1 MTVTEQTLIEYQ
13 EKFKS
18 VLPHWRV
25 TSEAK
30 TWYKNKYRFRLELG
44 DPHGSIRNFSYTHAS
59 PLRKKVLELDPTAR
73 VRKEGCLRVFTNET
87 SLLDAFLDDPEM
99 LGHVY
104 GLTTSNIQYV
114 DELDKLDNIA
124 VDVKLISAIKYDP
137 DIKYQIDF
145 HTYWGWRVGGRSTQ
159 KDNLLELYNFIKSD
173 KTIDFLP
180 EDTFINIP
188 IDAFICDSCK
198 CNIIETDNQCDFC
211 DKKMC
216 EECQSSSYY
225 HFIKCEECGVKYC
238 YYDGLNSD
246 YRCLKIRG
254 GSNCENCGV

>member
-1 MTVTEQTLIEYQ
+1 MAVTEQTLIEYQ
-13 EKFKS
+13 EKFKN
-18 VLPHWRV
+18 VIPHWRV

-159 KDNLLELYNFIKSD
+159 KDNLLELYNFVKTNSDDLSISYELDRWCEKIVDGYIGSGGYYYGAVRVFAKSGD
-173 KTIDFLP
+173 
-180 EDTFINIP
+180 NIP
-188 IDAFICDSCK
+188 LMYMLFQDGIHKIYK
-198 CNIIETDNQCDFC
+198 HV
-211 DKKMC
+211 KK
-216 EECQSSSYY
+216 ES
-225 HFIKCEECGVKYC
+225 KA
-238 YYDGLNSD
+238 
-246 YRCLKIRG
+246 
-254 GSNCENCGV
+254 